1 MSAKTSKDQS
11 TDDTPEPWWQAVLA
25 ILAVGGITS
34 ALPQQLIFG
43 PSWLLLVVICVLLAP
58 TLVAHHIGK
67 HSLNHYLGIFNN
79 SIITAALISSL
90 ALLIAALPQHKEI
103 PILLLRSAAILWATN
118 VLVFA
123 LWYWRLDGGGPIARR
138 KKGGYGSNSFLF
150 PQQQIEISE
159 RPALGA
165 GRWRPGFVDYLF
177 VSFNTSA
184 AFSPTDTPVLASW
197 AKMLC
202 MIQAFMSLTIVAL
215 LVSRAAG
222 VL

>member
-1 MSAKTSKDQS
+1 MSAS
-11 TDDTPEPWWQAVLA
+11 TPKGQPSNDTPEPWWQAVLA

-34 ALPQQLIFG
+34 ALPPQLSFG
-43 PSWLLLVVICVLLAP
+43 PSWLLLVIILVLLAP
-58 TLVAHHIGK
+58 TLVAHRIGK
-67 HSLNHYLGIFNN
+67 HSVNHYLGIVNN
-79 SIITAALISSL
+79 GVITLALISSL
-90 ALLIAALPQHKEI
+90 ALLIAALPQHKQI

-123 LWYWRLDGGGPIARR
+123 LWYWRLDGGGPVARQKR
-138 KKGGYGSNSFLF
+138 GGYGSNSFLF

-159 RPALGA
+159 RPSLGA
-165 GRWRPGFVDYLF
+165 ARWRPGFVDYLF
-177 VSFNTSA
+177 VAFNTSS

-197 AKMLC
+197 AKLLN
-202 MIQAFMSLTIVAL
+202 MIQAFLSLTIVAL